1 MDNQNDKDDQMDCQ
15 DENRCCSVIATSAT
29 RSRLINGSL
38 RDKTFNP
45 FTSSIDPGRR
55 FMRQKMRGFGSIDVV
70 GGKRVLIISTLEIA
84 IIIVVAGY
92 IGVDISWNCDR
103 IIVLSERGLG
113 IIGLIDPLSLSE
125 IIIEKHRD
133 CETVGKMSNPVVA
146 TGLDISQRWVLSNCS
161 LLAGGAEMLARYRAR
176 SIVNPHKDFSNAR
189 KQDSIYSGLP
199 LVRLGGRQNKNSL
212 IICKTS

>member
-1 MDNQNDKDDQMDCQ
+1 MDNQNDKDDQMDRQ

-29 RSRLINGSL
+29 RLRLINDSL
-38 RDKTFNP
+38 RDKSFNP
-45 FTSSIDPGRR
+45 FTGSIDPRRR
-55 FMRQKMRGFGSIDVV
+55 FMHQKMRGFESIDVV

-103 IIVLSERGLG
+103 ITILSERGLG

-125 IIIEKHRD
+125 IIIEKHGE
-133 CETVGKMSNPVVA
+133 CETEGKMSNPVVA

-176 SIVNPHKDFSNAR
+176 SIMNPHKDFSNAR